1 MQTADPE
8 VIIESRSGDSVTY
21 RRSDGVRW
29 RVTGKCDRR
38 GFCLVGCV
46 IDGTVIESVEHLNE
60 LAQGRR
66 IDSELDVPLGP
77 GYKNDC
83 CPMTVEILDGD

>member
-1 MQTADPE
+1 
-8 VIIESRSGDSVTY
+8 
-21 RRSDGVRW
+21 
-29 RVTGKCDRR
+29 
-38 GFCLVGCV
+38 
-46 IDGTVIESVEHLNE
+46 VIESVEHLNE